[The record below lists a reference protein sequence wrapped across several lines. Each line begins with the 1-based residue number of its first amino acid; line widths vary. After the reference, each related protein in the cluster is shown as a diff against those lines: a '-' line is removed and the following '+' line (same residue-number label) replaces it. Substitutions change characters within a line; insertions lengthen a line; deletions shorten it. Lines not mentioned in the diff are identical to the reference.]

1 MTTNSSPIISETDKN
16 QENRT
21 DVKAPI
27 PFKPRF
33 IEAAVWK
40 RANYYSC
47 IQKTLQYLA
56 GSYNN
61 PIRLS
66 KVAAVACMEKTTFSR
81 TFRQKTGITLHTFI
95 QAYRISQAVNRMEA
109 SDCSIT
115 EIAFETGF
123 NSLDTF
129 ERTFK
134 KIAGITPSQYRL
146 EIRRRNG
153 LLAEMPM
160 TAASK
165 PNSAENSPISR
176 ERAVIT
182 RT

>member
-1 MTTNSSPIISETDKN
+1 MTTNSGSVLPKIDEHEIHMER
-16 QENRT
+16 EIL
-21 DVKAPI
+21 I

-33 IEAAVWK
+33 IEADVWK

-47 IQKTLQYLA
+47 IRKALQYLA
-56 GSYNN
+56 SYYDN
-61 PIRLS
+61 PICLS

-81 TFRQKTGITLHTFI
+81 TFRQKTGVTLHTFI
-95 QAYRISQAVNRMEA
+95 QAYRVSQAVIRMEA

-134 KIAGITPSQYRL
+134 KIAGITPSRYRL

-153 LLAEMPM
+153 LLVEMTM
-160 TAASK
+160 AAASK
-165 PNSAENSPISR
+165 PNNAESLPIPKEQS
-176 ERAVIT
+176 VIPPT
-182 RT
+182 